1 MKNQIRENLWQD
13 CETKLDLQR
22 ACLKLSFIV
31 VVHMPVLS
39 TEWEKCYFSCSGF
52 WYFKKAISIT
62 FSRFFFF
69 FSSQEENS
77 FQPGQDF
84 RKPHMTKLKGETGIY
99 IFKVRVCLVLSRGS
113 SHFSFNFDSAFT
125 VANP

>member
-69 FSSQEENS
+69 FQS
-77 FQPGQDF
+77 G
-84 RKPHMTKLKGETGIY
+84 RKFIPTWSGLQKTTYDQIKG
-99 IFKVRVCLVLSRGS
+99 
-113 SHFSFNFDSAFT
+113 
-125 VANP
+125 